1 MPSGLVFVLH
11 QFVSCF
17 SKANR
22 LFMLLGNCSFCGR
35 HDAAFSIGE
44 LCLEHL
50 KQWLCFCFSFPDSK
64 LAEGFYI

>member
-1 MPSGLVFVLH
+1 
-11 QFVSCF
+11 
-17 SKANR
+17 
-22 LFMLLGNCSFCGR
+22 MLLGNCSFCGR